1 MKKIVIFLVIIVV
14 AVCVVMFQY
23 NSYKRYQNQIKSEN
37 NEFEQFTNQEEI
49 YGIDLATII
58 NKSINVNEKNNIS
71 KDDKGFFIPN
81 DTNSIEVEI
90 YIKESDTTYRMEQ
103 IYKQGT
109 EQFVQF
115 FINEKFKCSKVEY
128 HKKTNRIK
136 YMLFEQI

>member
-1 MKKIVIFLVIIVV
+1 MKKICVFLIIVVIIV
-14 AVCVVMFQY
+14 CIILFQY
-23 NSYKRYQNQIKSEN
+23 NSYKRDKNAIISEN
-37 NEFEQFTNQEEI
+37 SEFEQYINKEI

-58 NKSINVNEKNNIS
+58 NKSIDKNEKNKVK
-71 KDDKGFFIPN
+71 KDKDGLFIEN
-81 DTNSIEVEI
+81 DENSIKVEI
-90 YIKESDTTYRMEQ
+90 YIKENETTYKMEQ

-128 HKKTNRIK
+128 HSKTNRIK

>member
-1 MKKIVIFLVIIVV
+1 MKKIFIFLTIIIVIICII
-14 AVCVVMFQY
+14 AFQY
-23 NSYKRYQNQIKSEN
+23 NSYKRNQNAITSEN
-37 NEFEQFTNQEEI
+37 SEFDQYLDKEV

-58 NKSINVNEKNNIS
+58 NKSVDKNEKNKIS
-71 KDDKGFFIPN
+71 KDEKGFFIEN
-81 DTNSIEVEI
+81 DENSIKVQI
-90 YIKESDTTYRMEQ
+90 YIKENEKTYDMEQ

-128 HKKTNRIK
+128 HKKTGRIK

>member
-1 MKKIVIFLVIIVV
+1 MKKIFIFLTIIIVIICII
-14 AVCVVMFQY
+14 AFQY
-23 NSYKRYQNQIKSEN
+23 NSYKRNQNAITSEN
-37 NEFEQFTNQEEI
+37 SEFDQYLDKEV

-58 NKSINVNEKNNIS
+58 NKSVDKNEKNKIS
-71 KDDKGFFIPN
+71 KDEKGFFIEN
-81 DTNSIEVEI
+81 DVNSIKVQI
-90 YIKESDTTYRMEQ
+90 YIKENEKTYEMEQ

-128 HKKTNRIK
+128 HKKTGRIK

>member
-1 MKKIVIFLVIIVV
+1 MKKIFIFLTIIIVIICII
-14 AVCVVMFQY
+14 AFQY
-23 NSYKRYQNQIKSEN
+23 NSYKRNQNAITSEN
-37 NEFEQFTNQEEI
+37 SEFDQYLDKEV

-58 NKSINVNEKNNIS
+58 NKSVDKNEKNKIS
-71 KDDKGFFIPN
+71 KDGKGFFIEN
-81 DTNSIEVEI
+81 DENSIKVQI
-90 YIKESDTTYRMEQ
+90 YIKENEKTYEMEQ

-128 HKKTNRIK
+128 HKKTGRIK

>member
-1 MKKIVIFLVIIVV
+1 MKKIFIFVTIIIVIICII
-14 AVCVVMFQY
+14 AFQY
-23 NSYKRYQNQIKSEN
+23 NSYKRNQNAITSEN
-37 NEFEQFTNQEEI
+37 SEFDQYLNKEV

-58 NKSINVNEKNNIS
+58 NKSVDKNEKNKIS
-71 KDDKGFFIPN
+71 KDEKGFFIEN
-81 DTNSIEVEI
+81 DVNSIKVQI
-90 YIKESDTTYRMEQ
+90 YIKENEKTYEMEQ

-128 HKKTNRIK
+128 HKKTGRIK

>member
-1 MKKIVIFLVIIVV
+1 MKKIFIFLTIIILIICII
-14 AVCVVMFQY
+14 AFQY
-23 NSYKRYQNQIKSEN
+23 NSYKRNQNAITSEN
-37 NEFEQFTNQEEI
+37 SEFDQYLDKEV

-58 NKSINVNEKNNIS
+58 NKSVDKNEKNKIS
-71 KDDKGFFIPN
+71 KDEKGFFIEN
-81 DTNSIEVEI
+81 DENSIKVQI
-90 YIKESDTTYRMEQ
+90 YIKENEKTYEMEQ

-128 HKKTNRIK
+128 HKKTGRIK

>member
-1 MKKIVIFLVIIVV
+1 MKKIFVFLIIVVIIV
-14 AVCVVMFQY
+14 CIILFQY
-23 NSYKRYQNQIKSEN
+23 NSYKRDKNAIISEN
-37 NEFEQFTNQEEI
+37 SEFEQYINKEI

-58 NKSINVNEKNNIS
+58 NKSIDKNEKNKVKKE
-71 KDDKGFFIPN
+71 KDGLFIEN
-81 DTNSIEVEI
+81 DENSIKVEI
-90 YIKESDTTYRMEQ
+90 YIKENETTYKMEQ

-128 HKKTNRIK
+128 HSKTNRIK

>member
-1 MKKIVIFLVIIVV
+1 MKKIFIFVTIIIVIICII
-14 AVCVVMFQY
+14 AFQY
-23 NSYKRYQNQIKSEN
+23 NSYKRNQNAIASEN
-37 NEFEQFTNQEEI
+37 SEFDQYLDKEV

-58 NKSINVNEKNNIS
+58 NKSVDKNEKNKIS
-71 KDDKGFFIPN
+71 KDEKGFFIEN
-81 DTNSIEVEI
+81 DVNSIKVQI
-90 YIKESDTTYRMEQ
+90 YIKENEKTYEMEQ

-128 HKKTNRIK
+128 HKKTGRIK

>member
-1 MKKIVIFLVIIVV
+1 MVTIVIIVCII
-14 AVCVVMFQY
+14 AFQY
-23 NSYKRYQNQIKSEN
+23 NSYKRNQNSISSEN
-37 NEFEQFTNQEEI
+37 AEFEKYINNEI

-58 NKSINVNEKNNIS
+58 NKSIDKNEKNKIL
-71 KDDKGFFIPN
+71 KDEKGFFIQN
-81 DTNSIEVEI
+81 DENSIEVEI
-90 YIKESDTTYRMEQ
+90 HIKENDTTYKMEQ

-128 HKKTNRIK
+128 HEKTDRIK

>member
-1 MKKIVIFLVIIVV
+1 MKKIFIFVTIIIVIICII
-14 AVCVVMFQY
+14 AFQY
-23 NSYKRYQNQIKSEN
+23 NSYKRNQNAITSEN
-37 NEFEQFTNQEEI
+37 SEFDQYLDKEV

-58 NKSINVNEKNNIS
+58 NKSVDKNEKNKIS
-71 KDDKGFFIPN
+71 KDEKGFFIEN
-81 DTNSIEVEI
+81 DVNSIKVQI
-90 YIKESDTTYRMEQ
+90 YIKENEKTYEMEQ

-128 HKKTNRIK
+128 HKKTGRIK

>member
-1 MKKIVIFLVIIVV
+1 MKKIFVFLIIVVIIV
-14 AVCVVMFQY
+14 CIILFQY
-23 NSYKRYQNQIKSEN
+23 NSYKRDKNAIISEN
-37 NEFEQFTNQEEI
+37 SEFEQYKNKVI

-58 NKSINVNEKNNIS
+58 NKSIDKNEKNKVK
-71 KDDKGFFIPN
+71 KDKDGLFIEN
-81 DTNSIEVEI
+81 DENSIKVEI
-90 YIKESDTTYRMEQ
+90 YIKENETTYKMEQ

-128 HKKTNRIK
+128 HSKTNRIK

>member
-1 MKKIVIFLVIIVV
+1 MKKIFIFLTIIIVIICII
-14 AVCVVMFQY
+14 AFQY
-23 NSYKRYQNQIKSEN
+23 NSYKRNQNAITSEN
-37 NEFEQFTNQEEI
+37 SEFDQYLDKEV

-58 NKSINVNEKNNIS
+58 NKSVDKNEKNKIS
-71 KDDKGFFIPN
+71 KDEKGFFIEN
-81 DTNSIEVEI
+81 DENSIKVQI
-90 YIKESDTTYRMEQ
+90 YIKENEKTYEMEQ

-128 HKKTNRIK
+128 HKKTGRIK

>member
-1 MKKIVIFLVIIVV
+1 MKKIFIFLTIIIVIICII
-14 AVCVVMFQY
+14 AFQY
-23 NSYKRYQNQIKSEN
+23 NSYKRNQNAITSEN
-37 NEFEQFTNQEEI
+37 SEFDLYLDKEV

-58 NKSINVNEKNNIS
+58 NKSVDKNEKNKIS
-71 KDDKGFFIPN
+71 KDEKGFFIEN
-81 DTNSIEVEI
+81 DENSIKVQI
-90 YIKESDTTYRMEQ
+90 YIKENEKTYEMEQ

-128 HKKTNRIK
+128 HKKTGRIK

>member
-1 MKKIVIFLVIIVV
+1 MKKIFIFLTIIIVIICII
-14 AVCVVMFQY
+14 AFQY
-23 NSYKRYQNQIKSEN
+23 NSYKRNQNAITSEN
-37 NEFEQFTNQEEI
+37 SEFNQYLDKEV

-58 NKSINVNEKNNIS
+58 NKSVDKNEKNKIS
-71 KDDKGFFIPN
+71 KDEKGFFIEN
-81 DTNSIEVEI
+81 DENSIKVQI
-90 YIKESDTTYRMEQ
+90 YIKENEKTYEMEQ

-128 HKKTNRIK
+128 HKKTGRIK

>member
-1 MKKIVIFLVIIVV
+1 MKKIFIFVTIIIVIICII
-14 AVCVVMFQY
+14 AFQY
-23 NSYKRYQNQIKSEN
+23 NSYKRNQNAITSEN
-37 NEFEQFTNQEEI
+37 SEFDQYLDKEV

-58 NKSINVNEKNNIS
+58 HKSVDKNENNKIS
-71 KDDKGFFIPN
+71 KDEKGFFIEN
-81 DTNSIEVEI
+81 DVNSIKVQI
-90 YIKESDTTYRMEQ
+90 YIKENEKTYEMEQ

-128 HKKTNRIK
+128 HKKTGRIK

>member
-1 MKKIVIFLVIIVV
+1 MKKVIIFLVTIVIIVCII
-14 AVCVVMFQY
+14 AFQY
-23 NSYKRYQNQIKSEN
+23 NSYKRNQNSISSEN
-37 NEFEQFTNQEEI
+37 AEFEKYINNEI

-58 NKSINVNEKNNIS
+58 NKSIDKNEKNKIL
-71 KDDKGFFIPN
+71 KDEKGFFIQN
-81 DTNSIEVEI
+81 DENSIEVEI
-90 YIKESDTTYRMEQ
+90 HIKENDTTYKMEQ

-128 HKKTNRIK
+128 HEKTDRIK

>member
-1 MKKIVIFLVIIVV
+1 MKKIFIFLTIIIVIICII
-14 AVCVVMFQY
+14 AFQY
-23 NSYKRYQNQIKSEN
+23 NSYKRNQNAITSEN
-37 NEFEQFTNQEEI
+37 SEFDQYLDKEV

-58 NKSINVNEKNNIS
+58 NKSVDKNEKNKIS
-71 KDDKGFFIPN
+71 KDEKGFFIEN
-81 DTNSIEVEI
+81 DVNSIKVQI
-90 YIKESDTTYRMEQ
+90 YIKENEKTYEMEQ

-128 HKKTNRIK
+128 HKRTGRIK

>member
-1 MKKIVIFLVIIVV
+1 MKKIFIFVTIIIVIICII
-14 AVCVVMFQY
+14 AFQY
-23 NSYKRYQNQIKSEN
+23 NSYKRNQNAITSEN
-37 NEFEQFTNQEEI
+37 SEFDQYLDKEV

-58 NKSINVNEKNNIS
+58 NKSVDKNEKNKIS
-71 KDDKGFFIPN
+71 KDEKGFFIEN
-81 DTNSIEVEI
+81 DENSIKVQI
-90 YIKESDTTYRMEQ
+90 YIKENEKTYEMEQ

-128 HKKTNRIK
+128 HKKTGRIK

>member
-1 MKKIVIFLVIIVV
+1 MKKVIIFFVTIVIIVCII
-14 AVCVVMFQY
+14 AFQY
-23 NSYKRYQNQIKSEN
+23 NSYKRNQNSISSEN
-37 NEFEQFTNQEEI
+37 AEFEKYTNNEI

-58 NKSINVNEKNNIS
+58 NKSIDKNEKNKIL
-71 KDDKGFFIPN
+71 KDEKGFFIQN
-81 DTNSIEVEI
+81 DENSIEVEI
-90 YIKESDTTYRMEQ
+90 HIKENDTTYKMEQ

-128 HKKTNRIK
+128 HEKTDRIK

>member
-14 AVCVVMFQY
+14 VVCVVMFQY

>member
-1 MKKIVIFLVIIVV
+1 MKKVIILLITIVIIVCIV
-14 AVCVVMFQY
+14 SFQY
-23 NSYKRYQNQIKSEN
+23 NSYKRNQNSISSEN
-37 NEFEQFTNQEEI
+37 AEFEQYTTNEI

-58 NKSINVNEKNNIS
+58 NKSVDKNEKNKIT
-71 KDDKGFFIPN
+71 KDENGFFTQN
-81 DTNSIEVEI
+81 EENSIEVEI
-90 YIKESDTTYRMEQ
+90 YIKENDTTYKMEQ

-128 HKKTNRIK
+128 HQKTHKIK

>member
-14 AVCVVMFQY
+14 VVCVVMFQY

-71 KDDKGFFIPN
+71 KDDKGYFIPN

>member
-1 MKKIVIFLVIIVV
+1 MKKVIILLITIVIIVCIV
-14 AVCVVMFQY
+14 SFQY
-23 NSYKRYQNQIKSEN
+23 NSYKRNQNSISSEN
-37 NEFEQFTNQEEI
+37 AEFEQYTTNEI

-58 NKSINVNEKNNIS
+58 NKSVDKNEKNKIT
-71 KDDKGFFIPN
+71 KDENGFFTQN
-81 DTNSIEVEI
+81 EENSIEVEI
-90 YIKESDTTYRMEQ
+90 YIKENDTTYKMEQ

-128 HKKTNRIK
+128 HQKTNKIK

>member
-1 MKKIVIFLVIIVV
+1 MKKVFIFFIIIVIII
-14 AVCVVMFQY
+14 CGILFQY
-23 NSYKRYQNQIKSEN
+23 NSYKRAKNNIASEN
-37 NEFEQFTNQEEI
+37 SEFEQYINNDI

-58 NKSINVNEKNNIS
+58 NKSIDKNKKNKIQ
-71 KDDKGFFIPN
+71 KDNQGFFIEN
-81 DTNSIEVEI
+81 DENSIEVEI
-90 YIKESDTTYRMEQ
+90 YIKENETTYKMEQ

-128 HKKTNRIK
+128 HSKTNRIK

>member
-1 MKKIVIFLVIIVV
+1 MKKVFIFFIIIVIII
-14 AVCVVMFQY
+14 CGILFQY
-23 NSYKRYQNQIKSEN
+23 NSYKRAKNNIASEN
-37 NEFEQFTNQEEI
+37 SEFEQYINNDI

-58 NKSINVNEKNNIS
+58 NKSIDKNEKNKIQ
-71 KDDKGFFIPN
+71 KDNQGFFIEN
-81 DTNSIEVEI
+81 DENSIEVEI
-90 YIKESDTTYRMEQ
+90 YIKENETTYKMEQ

-128 HKKTNRIK
+128 HKKTGKIK

>member
-1 MKKIVIFLVIIVV
+1 MKKVIIFLVTIVIIVCII
-14 AVCVVMFQY
+14 AFQY
-23 NSYKRYQNQIKSEN
+23 NSYKRNQNSISSEN
-37 NEFEQFTNQEEI
+37 AEFEKYINNEI

-58 NKSINVNEKNNIS
+58 NKSIDKNEKNKIL
-71 KDDKGFFIPN
+71 KDEKGFFIQN
-81 DTNSIEVEI
+81 DENSIEVEI
-90 YIKESDTTYRMEQ
+90 HIKENDTTYKMEQ

-128 HKKTNRIK
+128 HKKTDRIK

>member
-1 MKKIVIFLVIIVV
+1 MKKIFVFLIIVVIIV
-14 AVCVVMFQY
+14 CIILFQY
-23 NSYKRYQNQIKSEN
+23 NSYKRDKNAIISEN
-37 NEFEQFTNQEEI
+37 SEFEQYINKEI

-58 NKSINVNEKNNIS
+58 NKSIDKNEKNKVQ
-71 KDDKGFFIPN
+71 KDKDGFFIEN
-81 DTNSIEVEI
+81 DENSINVEI
-90 YIKESDTTYRMEQ
+90 YIKENETTYKMEQ

-128 HKKTNRIK
+128 HSKTNRIK